1 MTSSANTHVPQSSR
15 QSVVIAGARTPFAR
29 AGGVLE
35 PLSATDLGRLALV
48 ETLVRSG
55 VDPAR
60 VQHVI
65 MGCAGMPSD
74 SANVARIAALRA
86 GVPESVPGLT
96 VQRNC
101 GSGLE
106 AVAQAALMVES
117 GVADVVLCGGME
129 SMSNYAAEFPRSF
142 RRKMA
147 SVMRAKSLPQRI
159 AAFARMRPADLKPEW
174 GILKG
179 LTDPTCGLNM
189 GQTAEVL
196 AREFG
201 ISRGEQDAF
210 ALRSHAR
217 ASAARARLAEEIV
230 PAVVPGG
237 KVSLAQ
243 DDAVR
248 DDQSLEKLGKLR
260 PAFARTQGSV
270 TAGNTCGLTDGAC
283 GLIVAERGFAERLRK
298 EGSRQPMA
306 LIRSFAWAG
315 VSPMRMG
322 LGPAAALPRA
332 LAAAGWTL
340 DDLALLEINEAF
352 AVQVL
357 ACLRVMA
364 SDELSR
370 QHAGLDR
377 AVGRVDEER
386 LNVNGGAIA
395 LGHPVGVSGARLVL
409 TLLHEMQRR
418 DARRAAA
425 ALCIGGGQGLAL
437 LLEALP

>member
-15 QSVVIAGARTPFAR
+15 ESVVIAGARTPFAR
-29 AGGVLE
+29 AGGALE

-48 ETLVRSG
+48 ETLARCG
-55 VDPAR
+55 VDPAQ

-147 SVMRAKSLPQRI
+147 SLMRAKSLPQRV
-159 AAFARMRPADLKPEW
+159 AAFARKRPADLKPEW

-217 ASAARARLAEEIV
+217 ASAARARLAEDSSG
-230 PAVVPGG
+230 P
-237 KVSLAQ
+237 
-243 DDAVR
+243 
-248 DDQSLEKLGKLR
+248 R
-260 PAFARTQGSV
+260 PWG
-270 TAGNTCGLTDGAC
+270 
-283 GLIVAERGFAERLRK
+283 
-298 EGSRQPMA
+298 
-306 LIRSFAWAG
+306 
-315 VSPMRMG
+315 
-322 LGPAAALPRA
+322 RA
-332 LAAAGWTL
+332 
-340 DDLALLEINEAF
+340 
-352 AVQVL
+352 
-357 ACLRVMA
+357 
-364 SDELSR
+364 
-370 QHAGLDR
+370 
-377 AVGRVDEER
+377 
-386 LNVNGGAIA
+386 
-395 LGHPVGVSGARLVL
+395 
-409 TLLHEMQRR
+409 
-418 DARRAAA
+418 
-425 ALCIGGGQGLAL
+425 
-437 LLEALP
+437 